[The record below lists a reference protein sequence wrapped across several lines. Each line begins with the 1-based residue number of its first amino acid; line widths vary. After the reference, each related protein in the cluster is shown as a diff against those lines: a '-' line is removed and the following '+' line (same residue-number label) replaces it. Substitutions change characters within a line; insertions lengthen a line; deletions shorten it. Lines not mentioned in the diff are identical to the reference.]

1 MGTNYTWKEKEPQK
15 KIQQQEVKKPRHS
28 VSGVLAVIFLIFSIA
43 LFYTSVVMR
52 ISNPEKLGPLPLAAA
67 FCVIV
72 TIVCFI
78 ISNKRL
84 KKQSNTP
91 KADKPVYNYQESNNS
106 SSSQGKIHNQAEFYE
121 VQRLKREIQVIE
133 ESIDIAENTQNLET
147 FCSRYTLYMDKVR
160 KLYTES
166 TNGTINLNLFD
177 PRELCMRIINSADTI
192 RRIKLLE
199 FEDTQLTAAEELK
212 TTNDKLN
219 RYKALSES
227 LAQAKSVFDGMPEYD
242 SLVGIIDMH
251 IALLE
256 GEGLFK

>member
-1 MGTNYTWKEKEPQK
+1 MGNYTWNEKEPQK

-43 LFYTSVVMR
+43 LFYTSVAIS
-52 ISNPEKLGPLPLAAA
+52 ISNPEKLGSLPLAAA

-78 ISNKRL
+78 LSNKRL

-91 KADKPVYNYQESNNS
+91 KADKPPVYNYQESNNS
-106 SSSQGKIHNQAEFYE
+106 GSSQGKIHNQTEFYE

-147 FCSRYTLYMDKVR
+147 FCSRYTLYMDKAR

-166 TNGTINLNLFD
+166 TNGTINLDLFD
-177 PRELCMRIINSADTI
+177 PRELCMAIIKSADTM
-192 RRIKLLE
+192 RRAKLSQ
-199 FEDTQLTAAEELK
+199 FEDTQLAAAEELK
-212 TTNDKLN
+212 TTSGKLN
-219 RYKALSES
+219 RYKALYES